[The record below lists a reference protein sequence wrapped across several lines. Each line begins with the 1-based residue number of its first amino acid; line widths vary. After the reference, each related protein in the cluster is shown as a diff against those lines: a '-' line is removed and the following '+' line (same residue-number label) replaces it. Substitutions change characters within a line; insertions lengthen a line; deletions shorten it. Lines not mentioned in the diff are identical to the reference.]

1 MFGTH
6 WNIKQERSKVLLFKK
21 KKEKRHCTI
30 HHIHR
35 QILKVPRT
43 SRRMLGGIIKV
54 GSRHEVYSQVVSRC
68 NSNESYFVI
77 QLHSP
82 ANLDFFF
89 SANKKAPGVCEGIL
103 GAMHESKVLL
113 FKKKSHHRTIHHTH
127 RQILK
132 VLRTSRHM
140 LG

>member
-43 SRRMLGGIIKV
+43 LRHMLGFIKV
-54 GSRHEVYSQVVSRC
+54 SSRHEVYSQVVSRC
-68 NSNESYFVI
+68 NTNESYFVI